1 MHTAIQVENLT
12 RLFNQRGKA
21 PFHALRGVSFDVSY
35 GEIFGL
41 LGPNG
46 AGKTTAIKIMSTLLL
61 PTSGSV
67 AVAGFDVEKDYARVR
82 PLISLISGGETSG
95 YGILTVEEQLWMFSQ
110 FYGMETPVARSRI
123 EEYLKVVGMWD
134 SRRQQ
139 MNRLSTGMRQKVN
152 LVRGLVTGPKVLF
165 LDEPTLGVDVEASV
179 IIRNIVRDWV
189 QEKSE
194 RAVILTTHY
203 MAEADELCSR
213 VAIINHGLILANAAP
228 SQLKQDLDSRAHYEI
243 TVDRL
248 DGEQLDLI
256 TAFMGEGNDLVLGA
270 DKVTNSPMLVAHLMH
285 ESDIARLI
293 AALAGQGATLEYMR
307 KLEPTLEDAF
317 LKMVGRRF
325 EDEEAVSPVS

>member
-12 RLFNQRGKA
+12 RVFNRRGTA

-61 PTSGSV
+61 PTSGRV
-67 AVAGFDVEKDYARVR
+67 TVAGFDVEKDYTHIR

-110 FYGMETPVARSRI
+110 FYGMETPVARARI
-123 EEYLKVVGMWD
+123 EEYLKVVSMWD

-152 LVRGLVTGPKVLF
+152 LVR
-165 LDEPTLGVDVEASV
+165 
-179 IIRNIVRDWV
+179 DWV
-189 QEKSE
+189 REKPE
-194 RAVILTTHY
+194 RSVILTTHY

-248 DGEQLDLI
+248 DAHRLDLI
-256 TAFMGEGNDLVLGA
+256 IAFMGEGNDLTLGA
-270 DKVTNSPMLVAHLMH
+270 DKVTKSPMLVAHLVH

-293 AALAGQGATLEYMR
+293 TALAGQGATLEYMR

-325 EDEEAVSPVS
+325 EDEEETSPVS

>member
-1 MHTAIQVENLT
+1 MHTSIQVENLT
-12 RLFNQRGKA
+12 RVFNQRGKA

-46 AGKTTAIKIMSTLLL
+46 AGKTTTIKIMSTLLL

-67 AVAGFDVEKDYARVR
+67 TVAGFDVEKDYAHVR

-194 RAVILTTHY
+194 RSVILTTHY

-248 DGEQLDLI
+248 DGEQLGRI
-256 TAFMGEGNDLVLGA
+256 AAFMGEGNDLVLSA
-270 DKVTNSPMLVAHLMH
+270 DKVTNSPMVVAHLTH

-293 AALAGQGATLEYMR
+293 TALAGQGATLEYMR

-325 EDEEAVSPVS
+325 EDEEAASPVS

>member
-1 MHTAIQVENLT
+1 MDTAIQVENLT
-12 RLFNQRGKA
+12 RVFNQRGKA

-46 AGKTTAIKIMSTLLL
+46 AGKTTTIKIMSTLLL
-61 PTSGSV
+61 PTSGHV
-67 AVAGFDVEKDYARVR
+67 TVAGFDIEKGYTHIR

-110 FYGMETPVARSRI
+110 FYGMETRVARARI

-152 LVRGLVTGPKVLF
+152 LVRGLVTDPKVLF

-179 IIRNIVRDWV
+179 IIRRIVRDWV
-189 QEKSE
+189 QEKPE
-194 RAVILTTHY
+194 RSIILTTHY

-248 DGEQLDLI
+248 DGKQLDRI
-256 TAFMGEGNDLVLGA
+256 AAFMGEGNDLALGV
-270 DKVTNSPMLVAHLMH
+270 DKGTNCPMLVAHLMH

-293 AALAGQGATLEYMR
+293 TALAGQGVTLEYMR

-317 LKMVGRRF
+317 LKVVGRRF
-325 EDEEAVSPVS
+325 EDEEAASPVS

>member
-12 RLFNQRGKA
+12 RVFNRRGTA

-46 AGKTTAIKIMSTLLL
+46 AGKTTTIKIMSTLLL
-61 PTSGSV
+61 PTSGRVTVS
-67 AVAGFDVEKDYARVR
+67 GFDVEKDYTHIR

-110 FYGMETPVARSRI
+110 FYGMETHVARARI
-123 EEYLKVVGMWD
+123 EEYPKVV
-134 SRRQQ
+134 
-139 MNRLSTGMRQKVN
+139 
-152 LVRGLVTGPKVLF
+152 F

-189 QEKSE
+189 REKPE
-194 RAVILTTHY
+194 RSVILTTHY

-228 SQLKQDLDSRAHYEI
+228 SQL
-243 TVDRL
+243 
-248 DGEQLDLI
+248 
-256 TAFMGEGNDLVLGA
+256 
-270 DKVTNSPMLVAHLMH
+270 
-285 ESDIARLI
+285 
-293 AALAGQGATLEYMR
+293 
-307 KLEPTLEDAF
+307 
-317 LKMVGRRF
+317 
-325 EDEEAVSPVS
+325 

>member
-12 RLFNQRGKA
+12 RVFNQRGKV

-67 AVAGFDVEKDYARVR
+67 TVAGFDVEKDYAHVR

-179 IIRNIVRDWV
+179 IIRTIVRDWV

-248 DGEQLDLI
+248 DGEQLGLI